1 MAVDEAQ
8 PQLQLLLMA
17 DPVPD
22 FSVQIRLQQIFA
34 PFRGALVKDLKVIRE
49 PTVDFASSPADVIDA
64 PFGIGFAQVANLS
77 AAASPSAA
85 PSAAADPSAADPQHD
100 WWLTM
105 LCSAIFDRR
114 EMPPPMIERLRK
126 TLFGSTDLQGVEIL
140 ITLIRDTLNHN
151 PHEKGC
157 RCAVCSMGE
166 MKPGSMVG
174 QTTGYRLLENVLKT
188 GFRNFKVDE
197 WFPKM
202 WVMRVIYCENCLEP
216 SAVLLALHVL
226 RDLKTM
232 ERPLMRIGQQHR
244 ADAAQ
249 YALEILLEFL
259 ETDSLP
265 PNAWELAQMLF
276 DIIGDARMENR
287 TTQLAAELL
296 MHPQFSLQGESLEDP
311 AYTAPEL
318 VDYARGAL
326 LSALERRDVDPV
338 WLLAFARLF
347 RHISRI
353 NEQLEAPRAISP
365 AELGASD
372 QFARVV
378 KHLKEADDMLA
389 AHMALLHIEFPGSSR
404 ELPKAEYTDRSLD
417 ATLLPESDRAARILI
432 AAARAALGALWAR
445 MVACAHPIVD
455 PAAIRKA
462 LELLDGRFDRY
473 EISEQAL
480 PGYMLQLLC
489 AIEPGDASRP
499 RVDPVAVVAALQKVH
514 DSLSRVRRPIDNGV
528 PIHMGPPRAAVRCF
542 YQDGTVP
549 LIHIGSTGEL
559 CPSRHTTV
567 RGQCVCKKDH
577 SQTDDES
584 TEWDPDSYCAECN
597 FRLCLPD
604 LCEVDF
610 REYIEE
616 PRHPWRG
623 HLLPR
628 TRAKGAWSGPCVL
641 GLVATFLTEEEL
653 PALEARPGE
662 ELPALEARP
671 GDRVYIAFHA
681 AMAPWHQRHIPY
693 SLPPVFTPMMVRTI
707 RTAALA
713 ALAAFKAIAANLSSD
728 IDKAID
734 FLDGKLAGFPLDPD
748 VRDSFMW
755 RLLITLCG
763 SPSAGPLC
771 GSPSTRPL
779 FDPLAFINAV
789 CDINLVLSHD
799 MVKQLMECVDVHLGS
814 DSDADA
820 LSRLGFPYIHIFAA
834 PGKKLRLATA
844 GNAPALFEG
853 TLDGLDE
860 HAAARLVE
868 RLKSTVL
875 RTYPPIGHIHHPGI
889 RTFIPGST
897 RSLPADAAP
906 NRLTQ
911 LMQRGCGFGNLILRG
926 LEGPEHK
933 AFASVDWSSRLAVR
947 HHYNR
952 QIVKFSPWL
961 LTPR

>member
-1 MAVDEAQ
+1 MAVNEAQ
-8 PQLQLLLMA
+8 LLQLLLMA
-17 DPVPD
+17 DPVVPD
-22 FSVQIRLQQIFA
+22 FSIQNRLQQIFA
-34 PFRGALVKDLKVIRE
+34 PFCGALVKDLKEIRA
-49 PTVDFASSPADVIDA
+49 PIVDFASSPADVIDA

-77 AAASPSAA
+77 ATDPSAD
-85 PSAAADPSAADPQHD
+85 PSATAAPSAADPQHD
-100 WWLTM
+100 WWLTT
-105 LCSAIFDRR
+105 LCRAIFDRR
-114 EMPPPMIERLRK
+114 EMPLPMIERLRK

-157 RCAVCSMGE
+157 CCAVCSMGE
-166 MKPGSMVG
+166 MEPRSMVG

-202 WVMRVIYCENCLEP
+202 WVMRVLYCENCLEP

-249 YALEILLEFL
+249 YALEILLAFL

-287 TTQLAAELL
+287 TTQLAADLL

-326 LSALERRDVDPV
+326 LSALERRDVDPA

-378 KHLKEADDMLA
+378 KHLKKADDVLA

-445 MVACAHPIVD
+445 MVACADPIVD

-499 RVDPVAVVAALQKVH
+499 RVDPVAVVATLQKVH

-528 PIHMGPPRAAVRCF
+528 RIHMGPPRAAVRCF
-542 YQDGTVP
+542 YPDGTVP

-597 FRLCLPD
+597 FRLYLPV
-604 LCEVDF
+604 LCDVDF
-610 REYIEE
+610 REYIGE

-653 PALEARPGE
+653 PALEARPG
-662 ELPALEARP
+662 
-671 GDRVYIAFHA
+671 GRVYIAFHA

-693 SLPPVFTPMMVRTI
+693 DLPPVFTPMMVRTI

-713 ALAAFKAIAANLSSD
+713 ALAAFKAIAAKPSSD
-728 IDKAID
+728 IDIAIG
-734 FLDGKLAGFPLDPD
+734 FLNGELAEFPLDPD

-763 SPSAGPLC
+763 SPS
-771 GSPSTRPL
+771 TRPL

-789 CDINLVLSHD
+789 CDINSVLSHV
-799 MVKQLMECVDVHLGS
+799 MVKELMGCVDVHLGS
-814 DSDADA
+814 DGDAVA

-834 PGKKLRLATA
+834 PGKHLRLATA
-844 GNAPALFEG
+844 GETPVLFEG
-853 TLDGLDE
+853 TLDGLDQQRVE
-860 HAAARLVE
+860 QLVE
-868 RLKSTVL
+868 QLKSTIL
-875 RTYPPIGHIHHPGI
+875 LTYPPIGHIHHPVI
-889 RTFIPGST
+889 RTFVPGST
-897 RSLPADAAP
+897 TRSLQEDAAALH
-906 NRLTQ
+906 RLTR

-933 AFASVDWSSRLAVR
+933 AFASVDWSSLLAVR

-952 QIVKFSPWL
+952 RIVEFSHLLL
-961 LTPR
+961 LTLG